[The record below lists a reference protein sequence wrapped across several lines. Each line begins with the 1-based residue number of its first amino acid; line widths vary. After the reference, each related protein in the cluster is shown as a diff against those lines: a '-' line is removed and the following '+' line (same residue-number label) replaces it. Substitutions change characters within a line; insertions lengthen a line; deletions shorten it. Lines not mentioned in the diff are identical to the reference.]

1 MPRRNH
7 IRRKTPAKVK
17 PSVRIIQF
25 YDLDDGERGDINVL
39 PGTTT
44 DAEVDEVVASL
55 VDTNWRL
62 AMDEIIEV
70 ISVAD
75 LREKYRH
82 DR

>member
-1 MPRRNH
+1 MPSRNLKRRT
-7 IRRKTPAKVK
+7 IPRIAR

-25 YDLDDGERGDINVL
+25 YDLDDGERGDLNVL

-75 LREKYRH
+75 LRAKYIH
-82 DR
+82 G